1 MNEVVSIERDGEA
14 AAREALQ
21 RCLAEQGVAIFPS
34 DGLYG
39 LACDP
44 LDGDAIRRINALK
57 GRDPGKPSAVM
68 YFSLGPMRELLSSLS
83 PLTRAAAAELLPGPV
98 TLVVDNPDRRYA
110 LACGEDPER
119 LGIRLIE
126 GPLSGVATP
135 ILQTSAN
142 RSGEDPPGRFEDVP
156 EAIRS
161 EVDVA
166 IDGGELTGSSSTV
179 LDLTEI
185 DAGGEWKILRD
196 GGMPY
201 AEIEDTLTR
210 LDLG

>member
-1 MNEVVSIERDGEA
+1 LTEVVSIDRDGDG

-21 RCLAEQGVAIFPS
+21 RCLAGQGVAIFPA
-34 DGLYG
+34 DGVYG

-44 LDGDAIRRINALK
+44 LDADAIHRINALK

-68 YFSLGPMRELLSSLS
+68 YFSLGPMRELLSGLS

-98 TLVVDNPDRRYA
+98 TLVIDNPERRYP

-135 ILQTSAN
+135 VLQTSAN
-142 RSGEDPPGRFEDVP
+142 RSGEEPPARFEDVP
-156 EAIRS
+156 NEIRS
-161 EVDVA
+161 QVDVA
-166 IDGGELTGSSSTV
+166 IDGGALSGAPSTV
-179 LDLTEI
+179 IDLTEI
-185 DAGGEWKILRD
+185 DAGGEWKVIRE
-196 GGMPY
+196 GGMTY
-201 AEIEDTLTR
+201 EEIEDTLTR

>member
-1 MNEVVSIERDGEA
+1 MTELVSIDRDGER

-21 RCLAEQGVAIFPS
+21 RCLAEQGVAIFPA

-44 LDGDAIRRINALK
+44 LDADTIHRINALK

-68 YFSLGPMRELLSSLS
+68 YFSLGPMRELLSGLS

-98 TLVVDNPDRRYA
+98 TLVIDNPERRYP

-135 ILQTSAN
+135 VLQTSAN
-142 RSGEDPPGRFEDVP
+142 RSGEKPPARFGAIP

-161 EVDVA
+161 QVDVA
-166 IDGGELTGSSSTV
+166 IDGGELTGRASTV

-185 DAGGEWKILRD
+185 DAGGEWKVIRE
-196 GGMPY
+196 GGMSY
-201 AEIEDTLTR
+201 EEIEDALTR